1 MTAESENHQ
10 KLEKPSIL
18 SSSLKVGALCGK
30 SRFSCFFCLQRSF
43 AASNVVQ
50 IHPVI
55 INLLLLPKV
64 PFYLYMSLLK
74 FLTL

>member
-1 MTAESENHQ
+1 MMADSENPQ
-10 KLEKPSIL
+10 KLEKPSVL

-30 SRFSCFFCLQRSF
+30 SRFSCLQRSF

-55 INLLLLPKV
+55 IDLLLLPKV
-64 PFYLYMSLLK
+64 PFYLCMSLLK